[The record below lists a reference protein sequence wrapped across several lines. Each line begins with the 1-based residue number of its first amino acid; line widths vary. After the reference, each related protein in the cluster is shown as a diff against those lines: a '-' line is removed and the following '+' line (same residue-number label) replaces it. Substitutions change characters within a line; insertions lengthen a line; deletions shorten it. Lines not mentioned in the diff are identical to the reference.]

1 MWITTNSVINQYGLK
16 PKQFNLDKDDTSGLE
31 EIVEDWITQ
40 AESLIETYCHR
51 KFEGDQVTPAL
62 QNICNRL
69 VGNMHVLA
77 VSRRDTPIIKVN
89 DWTVKSVPSVV
100 FTDDIKSDLAPFVK
114 DSSNDYKKV
123 GFFAITGDDSGEC

>member
-1 MWITTNSVINQYGLK
+1 M
-16 PKQFNLDKDDTSGLE
+16 
-31 EIVEDWITQ
+31 
-40 AESLIETYCHR
+40 
-51 KFEGDQVTPAL
+51 TPAL

-123 GFFAITGDDSGEC
+123 GFFAITGDDCGEC